1 MKRTRI
7 FIADD
12 HELLRAGVRR
22 FIETR
27 EEWEVCGEAA
37 DGREV
42 PASVRESG
50 ADLVILDVAMPGMSG
65 IEIAGQ
71 IKRENPNVE
80 LLIFSGDDAP
90 GTIQAAFKAG
100 ASSYIRKGEDRS
112 QLIAAIEELAR
123 HKPYLTPDVSKVLLA
138 GFSSN
143 NAPGVERLSPREH
156 EIVRLLCE
164 GKSNQQVAA
173 LLDISPRTAEVHRAT
188 VMRKLE
194 LDTFAELVR
203 YAVRHG
209 IVEP

>member
-22 FIETR
+22 FIESR

-37 DGREV
+37 DGRDV
-42 PASVRESG
+42 ANAVREAA
-50 ADLVILDVAMPGMSG
+50 ADIVILDVAMPGMSG

-71 IKRENPNVE
+71 IKRENPQIE
-80 LLIFSGDDAP
+80 LLIFSGDDAAA
-90 GTIQAAFKAG
+90 TIQAAFKAG
-100 ASSYIRKGEDRS
+100 ASSYIRKGEDRG

-123 HKPYLTPDVSKVLLA
+123 HKPYLTPDVSKVLLGA
-138 GFSSN
+138 FTNS
-143 NAPGVERLSPREH
+143 APTTDRLSPRER

-173 LLDISPRTAEVHRAT
+173 LLDISPRTAEVHRAA

-203 YAVRHG
+203 YAVRNG
-209 IVEP
+209 IVDP